1 MAERTRGRPRQSP
14 PLPPTAK
21 VTAPGIEPAITVA
34 QLTALGE
41 RLGYSNQTLFAEAL
55 GITQGY
61 LSHLLGGRNQLVHGP
76 LHLLLVDKLRKH
88 RLL

>member
-1 MAERTRGRPRQSP
+1 MAERPRGRPRQRP
-14 PLPPTAK
+14 ALPPTAPI
-21 VTAPGIEPAITVA
+21 TAPGVEPVITVA

-41 RLGYSNQTLFAEAL
+41 RLGYSNQSTFAEAL

-61 LSHLLGGRNQLVHGP
+61 LSHLLGGRHQLIHGP
-76 LHLLLVDKLRKH
+76 LLLLLIEQLRRH